1 MIESFRCETSML
13 VDCSL
18 PVVYYTTRT
27 HKQLEQ
33 VVKEFRRTVYCGKAL
48 MTILSSRDNSCLLSL
63 DKSRWSSKNDM
74 CRDCTK
80 VVTICIFFLFVIYL
94 KFITCSSKKESI
106 VRLCQCTMNSMMKG
120 ILTVTLNI
128 KIISIVGR
136 SIILPLNRKGLCC
149 LKDSYQ
155 IFIDSCNICI
165 HTFVCYTS
173 ANTQLVSEFSLTN
186 ERNKIYFSKTDQN
199 FKKNPHESSKRYF
212 LLSLVNKIIK

>member
-1 MIESFRCETSML
+1 MTARIASRKLNSMIESFRCETSML

-80 VVTICIFFLFVIYL
+80 VVTICIFF
-94 KFITCSSKKESI
+94 SI
-106 VRLCQCTMNSMMKG
+106 CNL
-120 ILTVTLNI
+120 LNI
-128 KIISIVGR
+128 HYVLTKEGKYR
-136 SIILPLNRKGLCC
+136 ETLPM
-149 LKDSYQ
+149 Y
-155 IFIDSCNICI
+155 
-165 HTFVCYTS
+165 
-173 ANTQLVSEFSLTN
+173 N
-186 ERNKIYFSKTDQN
+186 E
-199 FKKNPHESSKRYF
+199 
-212 LLSLVNKIIK
+212 